1 MYYTSIFISNNIL
14 LNLKLIK
21 IELIKLFVHLANS
34 YGWSEDCMMD
44 MSLQRLLLYYTAS
57 LNLPYV
63 IEIQEE
69 TKLSSSSSEIKQGNK
84 TIRREKQGLWE
95 IETIITND

>member
-1 MYYTSIFISNNIL
+1 
-14 LNLKLIK
+14 
-21 IELIKLFVHLANS
+21 
-34 YGWSEDCMMD
+34 MMD

-63 IEIQEE
+63 IEVQEE

-84 TIRREKQGLWE
+84 TIRKSRDFGK
-95 IETIITND
+95 